1 MSAIKYDDGK
11 VKYHY
16 VPGLALEAVAR
27 VLTISEKKYP
37 GEQWRKGLDYSR
49 LWDAT
54 QRHLQAFWQ
63 GTEIDQSGQ
72 PHLAHAAANLLML
85 LEFEE
90 EGREGLDDRPSSA
103 DVEEID
109 YSLAS
114 VVARHYRDGRI
125 IPIIYGTRTAEGVA
139 AELEI
144 ATEHVA
150 DLEDELAIIKDSDND

>member
-90 EGREGLDDRPSSA
+90 EGREGLDDRPEQQKTFEYEAKEWMRAAYRTSE
-103 DVEEID
+103 DVV
-109 YSLAS
+109 S
-114 VVARHYRDGRI
+114 
-125 IPIIYGTRTAEGVA
+125 
-139 AELEI
+139 ELED
-144 ATEHVA
+144 AMEHVA